1 MVWAS
6 FAVAW
11 IVVEI
16 HRPTHMHATTIQSA
30 LARIFKMPILAVL
43 SAALLTGGGASRA
56 TELSA
61 DEQQLAAHLT
71 GDRGQRRNSPRMRL
85 DPILTAVARARAEDM
100 AVRRYFAHVNPDGLG
115 PNALVRAAGYAL
127 PSSWGGGRSQNTI
140 ESIGAGY
147 ATAEQ
152 AWEGWMN
159 SPSHRTHLLASS
171 SFYRDQVN
179 FGIGSYSDP
188 SSPFRRYWVIITA
201 PPSSRGEAAFVSRSR
216 AKPARIAVAMP
227 MSNADDEGAALRPS
241 AARAR
246 TTEKLW
252 NSDIPVAVPRA
263 RVAQLFGAR

>member
-1 MVWAS
+1 MHTLTIPHTRRSISQMPRIA
-6 FAVAW
+6 FA
-11 IVVEI
+11 
-16 HRPTHMHATTIQSA
+16 
-30 LARIFKMPILAVL
+30 L
-43 SAALLTGGGASRA
+43 AALLVCGAARSVA
-56 TELSA
+56 AGLTA

-71 GDRGQRRNSPRMRL
+71 GDRGQRRDRSRMQL
-85 DPILTAVARARAEDM
+85 DPILTSVARARAQDM
-100 AVRRYFAHVNPDGLG
+100 ATRRYFAHVNPDGTG
-115 PNALVRAAGYAL
+115 PNALVRAAGYVL
-127 PSSWGGGRSQNTI
+127 PSFWGGSRSQNFI

-147 ATAEQ
+147 ATPEQ

-159 SPSHRTHLLASS
+159 SSAHRTHLLASS
-171 SFYRDQVN
+171 SFYRDQTN